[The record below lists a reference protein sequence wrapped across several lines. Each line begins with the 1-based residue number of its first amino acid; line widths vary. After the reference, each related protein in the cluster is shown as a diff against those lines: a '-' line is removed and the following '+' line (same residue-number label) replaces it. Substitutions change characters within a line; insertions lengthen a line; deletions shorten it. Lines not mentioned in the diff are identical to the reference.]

1 MLAVLKRKFIGKG
14 CAFFWKLLSWFTT
27 GMKPTNTSNMYFVFK
42 IMEICGMKSWKL
54 KATSSKSFIVLPVC
68 NSILWNLM
76 SNRGQWWV
84 LGMKLK
90 FCLVAIQRIILF
102 QYVASFSL
110 QLRPRVYNWGD
121 YIKVQTAFRRITA
134 ILGCLTLLCVTNE
147 MEDTSDFRLMEYLR
161 QV

>member
-1 MLAVLKRKFIGKG
+1 
-14 CAFFWKLLSWFTT
+14 
-27 GMKPTNTSNMYFVFK
+27 
-42 IMEICGMKSWKL
+42 
-54 KATSSKSFIVLPVC
+54 
-68 NSILWNLM
+68 
-76 SNRGQWWV
+76 
-84 LGMKLK
+84 MKLK